1 MKPVLRCVI
10 ASALYL
16 VIKAADDLLPLPK
29 IEITLSFD
37 LVNYDYI
44 TEDMTPPVGAL
55 YCASMDGNGNINV
68 VVAKNILYTPNH
80 NFLGWPLPT

>member
-1 MKPVLRCVI
+1 MKPVLRCVM

-29 IEITLSFD
+29 IEIVLSLD

-44 TEDMTPPVGAL
+44 TEDMTPPAGAL
-55 YCASMDGNGNINV
+55 YCASMDAEANV
-68 VVAKNILYTPNH
+68 NVLVNKNILYTPNH
-80 NFLGWPLPT
+80 NFFGWPIPV